1 MAEGKD
7 IFVQVENETDASK
20 ARDVVCAQS
29 EESLVHLLQESH
41 AQRGAKSNQ
50 FGLIIDSLS
59 KYGKNIG
66 KLNYNTTSSH
76 EYSGGLA
83 TADAHT
89 IRAAM
94 CSDQSAENYR
104 QTAISSFKSIASAV
118 TMDKY
123 NACVTARSYGL
134 RCKVVVKGDQI
145 MASVRWEPTELVRGF
160 LPTVALKV
168 DGLANL
174 KTSADIPKTLGVGSG
189 INIPMEWLEGAKD
202 GIFAAAAT
210 DRSGQYVFSCQTPV
224 ARAPHKKTGRFAQ
237 CGIDSFNMGS
247 GAVCGVKSYI
257 LARSPN
263 CGPEIFM
270 AARRAECGVES
281 YNSRHDCDICGQSG
295 PFAGCKQC
303 SSPLFG
309 IERYKECRREQFGV
323 ERYAECRN
331 ISHGVEEYSSCRHE
345 SFGVE
350 QFKECEIE
358 IP

>member
-1 MAEGKD
+1 MVTSCRGLFLGNFFVFAVGVTVAVSVSVSGCGSGVKPTGRRTQIRGDLAAVNDISANTLAGAAIAAQTETDNGRAPGACFDLLMAEGKD

-20 ARDVVCAQS
+20 AQDVICAQS

-174 KTSADIPKTLGVGSG
+174 KTSADIPKTLGVG
-189 INIPMEWLEGAKD
+189 
-202 GIFAAAAT
+202 
-210 DRSGQYVFSCQTPV
+210 FS
-224 ARAPHKKTGRFAQ
+224 
-237 CGIDSFNMGS
+237 
-247 GAVCGVKSYI
+247 
-257 LARSPN
+257 L
-263 CGPEIFM
+263 
-270 AARRAECGVES
+270 
-281 YNSRHDCDICGQSG
+281 RHHTRQ
-295 PFAGCKQC
+295 
-303 SSPLFG
+303 
-309 IERYKECRREQFGV
+309 
-323 ERYAECRN
+323 
-331 ISHGVEEYSSCRHE
+331 
-345 SFGVE
+345 
-350 QFKECEIE
+350 
-358 IP
+358 